1 MSHTHKKYED
11 YIMNWPL
18 FSMIYSMAA
27 TVIIGIFMIAAL
39 LSGFNEI
46 PHIQIAVAIGVL
58 VSIPAGLFLTKKI
71 GNITGNEEG
80 YKV

>member
-1 MSHTHKKYED
+1 
-11 YIMNWPL
+11 MNWPL

-27 TVIIGIFMIAAL
+27 TVIVGIFMIAAL

-46 PHIQIAVAIGVL
+46 PHIQIAVAIGIL
-58 VSIPAGLFLTKKI
+58 VSIPVGLFFTKKI
-71 GNITGNEEG
+71 GSTTGNEEG

>member
-1 MSHTHKKYED
+1 
-11 YIMNWPL
+11 MNWPL

-27 TVIIGIFMIAAL
+27 TVIVGIFMIAAL

-46 PHIQIAVAIGVL
+46 PHIQIAVAIGIL
-58 VSIPAGLFLTKKI
+58 VSIPVGLFLTKKI
-71 GNITGNEEG
+71 GSITGNEEG